1 MQMVSYKRSTT
12 FSRVAKISLRNPRFR
27 ISFQIYSMGFLS
39 GVYGGRV
46 KAQYS
51 RVLPVFPIYAIQ
63 IHRSTIEWYPVD
75 IAWIIPS
82 ETDSYG
88 QYCYRAWQESRT
100 HPSAVRPHHRHTGIP
115 EYGGTEHW
123 TGRLPTPAVFGPVDA
138 AKACFILE
146 HKARLPDTHLNPKQ
160 QRKRKG
166 QTNECAKVH

>member
-1 MQMVSYKRSTT
+1 MVSYKRSTT

-39 GVYGGRV
+39 GVYGGRG

-88 QYCYRAWQESRT
+88 QYCYRAWQKAGLTHQRFDRT
-100 HPSAVRPHHRHTGIP
+100 IGIP
-115 EYGGTEHW
+115 VFPNMVAWNAGPDAF
-123 TGRLPTPAVFGPVDA
+123 LTPAVFGLVNSV
-138 AKACFILE
+138 KTCFILE